1 MSTYIKSYKYLN
13 DENIR
18 FELDTGE
25 IFNYRYRKY
34 NRETIHYL
42 SNKEGMNS
50 RLFTELGISDP
61 YKWAEDVLGY
71 RLCNGGWPEA
81 KSQDDLLKL
90 IDALC
95 KYNNPESTS
104 IKKDFTVEDYP
115 VLPSEVLSFYNED
128 KTKVKFYSLNVTYEI
143 YILKDRIWWK
153 PTECAIKENFIF
165 ESLKI
170 KDKNKWVESIQSYK
184 PSAGTDEIAFPESK
198 TVEDAYKVMDAL
210 IAEYIKQFQPKTT
223 IKTNNYGDS
232 KIELRRK
239 KADVRVGSCPAG
251 SIVYGKRSKASVR
264 SRRVSYQTCIG
275 N

>member
-13 DENIR
+13 DDNIR
-18 FELDTGE
+18 FELDTGK
-25 IFNYRYRKY
+25 IFNYEYRKY
-34 NRETIHYL
+34 DLEDKCYL
-42 SNKEGMNS
+42 ANKEGLNYQ
-50 RLFTELGISDP
+50 LFIELGISDP
-61 YKWAEDVLGY
+61 YGWAEDVLGY

-81 KSQDDLLKL
+81 KSKEDLLKL

-95 KYNNPESTS
+95 KYNNPKYC
-104 IKKDFTVEDYP
+104 IKEDFIVEDYP

-128 KTKVKFYSLNVTYEI
+128 KTKVKFYSLSVTYEI
-143 YILKDRIWWK
+143 FILKDRIWWR
-153 PTECAIKENFIF
+153 PTNGTIDENFIF
-165 ESLKI
+165 KKLKI
-170 KDKNKWVESIQSYK
+170 EDKNKWVKNVQGYEPISGI
-184 PSAGTDEIAFPESK
+184 TETTFPEST

-223 IKTNNYGDS
+223 IKTDSYEDS

-264 SRRVSYQTCIG
+264 SRRVSYKACIG
-275 N
+275 Y

>member
-25 IFNYRYRKY
+25 IFNYRYTKY
-34 NRETIHYL
+34 NRENIHYL
-42 SNKEGMNS
+42 ANKEGMNS
-50 RLFTELGISDP
+50 RLFTKLGISDP

-71 RLCNGGWPEA
+71 RLCDNGWPEA
-81 KSQDDLLKL
+81 KSKDDLLKL

-95 KYNNPESTS
+95 KYNNPKFTT
-104 IKKDFTVEDYP
+104 KADFIVEDYP
-115 VLPSEVLSFYNED
+115 VLPSEVLSFYNGD
-128 KTKVKFYSLNVTYEI
+128 KTRVTFEKFEFTYVL
-143 YILKDRIWWK
+143 YPATDRIWWSNVSGGGNS
-153 PTECAIKENFIF
+153 EIF
-165 ESLKI
+165 NKLKI
-170 KDKNKWVESIQSYK
+170 KDKNKWVKDIVGYSLETGLADGS
-184 PSAGTDEIAFPESK
+184 FPEVK
-198 TVEDAYKVMDAL
+198 TKEDAYKIMDAL

-223 IKTNNYGDS
+223 IKTNSYGDS

-239 KADVRVGSCPAG
+239 KADVRVGSCLAG